1 MAGIA
6 TGVYAGPEAVAALLT
21 PRFVHEPEPGMV
33 ERYREIFARYRACV
47 DAVLPLYLA
56 EPQPVTA

>member
-1 MAGIA
+1 
-6 TGVYAGPEAVAALLT
+6 
-21 PRFVHEPEPGMV
+21 MV